1 MLSGCVAD
9 APLELPAMLPLS
21 RVKKRHEPSVSA
33 RDSASGRRRRRRWE
47 ERKLLQRAPASVD
60 ISHHGRRLSV
70 EEAAT

>member
-9 APLELPAMLPLS
+9 APLELPAMIPLS

-33 RDSASGRRRRRRWE
+33 RDSASGRRRE
-47 ERKLLQRAPASVD
+47 ERKLLPRAPASVD

>member
-1 MLSGCVAD
+1 MI
-9 APLELPAMLPLS
+9 PLS

-33 RDSASGRRRRRRWE
+33 RDSASGRRRRRRE

-60 ISHHGRRLSV
+60 ISHHARRLSV